1 MLNAEAAF
9 DQGLFRHGFAIV
21 DSLLRRAPNVALW
34 KAKGTQ
40 LQILKLPVAAA
51 HAYEEALAI
60 KPDPI
65 VEIALAVARSDAGDA
80 AAAVA
85 IYDKLVDH
93 DDAEVS
99 AVAHANRGNLHEAK
113 DDVDSAKRDYEAAI
127 EREPGRIAHY
137 QNLSRLFTKRKK
149 WREALEVVER
159 GIAAM
164 GEGDAT
170 PLLLEKA
177 RAENE
182 LEDPEAAMA
191 TADAILEK
199 EPEHTRA
206 LYHRAWAQ
214 GLLGRLDEAKETLE
228 TLLDIDPT
236 NTGTTASEAFKMKRG
251 VCQDFANLF
260 ICLARL
266 LSVPARYV
274 CGYVYCGPRATSDA
288 ARANAVQSEASHAW
302 VQLYLPEV
310 GWKGFDPTNGVLT
323 QTDHVRV
330 AVGRSYVDAT
340 PTSGTI
346 FVGGGGETL
355 EVDVRCELVK

>member
-1 MLNAEAAF
+1 MSTQPYRCEACNTETAFVAAGKYPEDDPKEATYGVTWRCPECGELSLDLCPLGPLAPSARSCLNCGKNRDPKKACPDCGMTEAETLAFLRIDDAKVRTLENAEAAF
-9 DQGLFRHGFAIV
+9 DEGLFRHGFAIV

-60 KPDPI
+60 RPDPI
-65 VEIALAVARSDAGDA
+65 VEIALAVARSDASDTA
-80 AAAVA
+80 AAEA

-93 DDAEVS
+93 ADTEVS

-113 DDVDSAKRDYEAAI
+113 DDIESAKKDYEAAI
-127 EREPGRIAHY
+127 AKEPERIAHY

-149 WREALEVVER
+149 WQDALEVVDR
-159 GIAAM
+159 GIEAI

-170 PLLLEKA
+170 PLLVEKA
-177 RAENE
+177 RAQNE

-191 TADAILEK
+191 TADSILEK
-199 EPEHTRA
+199 QPEHTRA

-236 NTGTTASEAFKMKRG
+236 NKDGKR
-251 VCQDFANLF
+251 A
-260 ICLARL
+260 LAKIE
-266 LSVPARYV
+266 
-274 CGYVYCGPRATSDA
+274 A
-288 ARANAVQSEASHAW
+288 ARVTAKKKPW
-302 VQLYLPEV
+302 
-310 GWKGFDPTNGVLT
+310 WK
-323 QTDHVRV
+323 
-330 AVGRSYVDAT
+330 
-340 PTSGTI
+340 I
-346 FVGGGGETL
+346 W
-355 EVDVRCELVK
+355 

>member
-1 MLNAEAAF
+1 M
-9 DQGLFRHGFAIV
+9 
-21 DSLLRRAPNVALW
+21 
-34 KAKGTQ
+34 
-40 LQILKLPVAAA
+40 
-51 HAYEEALAI
+51 
-60 KPDPI
+60 
-65 VEIALAVARSDAGDA
+65 
-80 AAAVA
+80 A

-113 DDVDSAKRDYEAAI
+113 DDVNSAKRDYDAAI

-149 WREALEVVER
+149 WRDALEVVER
-159 GIAAM
+159 GIAAV
-164 GEGDAT
+164 GEADAT

-191 TADAILEK
+191 TADAVLEK

-236 NTGTTASEAFKMKRG
+236 NKDGKR
-251 VCQDFANLF
+251 A
-260 ICLARL
+260 LAKIE
-266 LSVPARYV
+266 
-274 CGYVYCGPRATSDA
+274 A
-288 ARANAVQSEASHAW
+288 ARASAKKKPW
-302 VQLYLPEV
+302 
-310 GWKGFDPTNGVLT
+310 WK
-323 QTDHVRV
+323 
-330 AVGRSYVDAT
+330 
-340 PTSGTI
+340 I
-346 FVGGGGETL
+346 W
-355 EVDVRCELVK
+355 

>member
-1 MLNAEAAF
+1 MSTQPYRCEACDIETSFVAAGKYPEDDPKEATYGVTWRCPECGELSLDLCPTGPLAPTARSCLNCGKNRDPKKACPDCGMTEAETLAFLRIDDAKVRTLENAEAAF

-21 DSLLRRAPNVALW
+21 DSLLRKAPNVALW

-65 VEIALAVARSDAGDA
+65 VEIALAVARSDAGDTA
-80 AAAVA
+80 AAEA

-99 AVAHANRGNLHEAK
+99 GVAHANRGNLHEAK

-149 WREALEVVER
+149 WRDALEVVER

-164 GEGDAT
+164 GEADAT

-191 TADAILEK
+191 TADGILEK

-236 NTGTTASEAFKMKRG
+236 NKDGKR
-251 VCQDFANLF
+251 A
-260 ICLARL
+260 LAKIE
-266 LSVPARYV
+266 
-274 CGYVYCGPRATSDA
+274 A
-288 ARANAVQSEASHAW
+288 ARANAKKKPW
-302 VQLYLPEV
+302 
-310 GWKGFDPTNGVLT
+310 WK
-323 QTDHVRV
+323 
-330 AVGRSYVDAT
+330 
-340 PTSGTI
+340 I
-346 FVGGGGETL
+346 W
-355 EVDVRCELVK
+355 